1 MKWTPNS
8 VSISHSME
16 KIISELKSSSILR
29 AIAIFEGGKGFAAI
43 AASLGLLSLAHHDI
57 RALAYALI
65 GHYHLDPEAHFPRML
80 LDEATWLQSADLR
93 QVVML
98 ACGYSLIRFAEGYG
112 LWRDRTWA
120 EWLASCS
127 GAIYLP
133 IEISHML
140 KHPSW
145 INAMVLAF
153 NAVVVVYMVI
163 RLWQRSKNL
172 APKLVSN

>member
-1 MKWTPNS
+1 
-8 VSISHSME
+8 
-16 KIISELKSSSILR
+16 
-29 AIAIFEGGKGFAAI
+29 
-43 AASLGLLSLAHHDI
+43 
-57 RALAYALI
+57 
-65 GHYHLDPEAHFPRML
+65 ML
-80 LDEATWLQSADLR
+80 LDEAAWLQSADLR

-98 ACGYSLIRFAEGYG
+98 ACGYSLIRFVEGYG

-133 IEISHML
+133 VETSHML

-153 NAVVVVYMVI
+153 NVVVVVYMVI
-163 RLWQRSKNL
+163 RLWQRRKNL
-172 APKLVSN
+172 TPKLVSN